1 MDCRQKNKTLH
12 YKLLEASIKAK
23 WINWTLLQ
31 LKLSFDRHCL
41 GIEKIAKC

>member
-23 WINWTLLQ
+23 LINWASLQ

-41 GIEKIAKC
+41 RIEKIAKY